1 MISACSHSTLASGPR
16 RAFSGAP
23 QGLQTT
29 NVRSRRDRTCNKR
42 ERSCTR
48 GARARYPTN
57 GTRNEFGRKNAAS
70 VVHDDREDRP
80 QEEADEGDADGAGDQ
95 VRHEPNDELESVR
108 VAP

>member
-1 MISACSHSTLASGPR
+1 MISACWPSTLASDPR
-16 RAFSGAP
+16 RAFNGDP

-70 VVHDDREDRP
+70 VVHDDREDGP
-80 QEEADEGDADGAGDQ
+80 KEEADEGDGDGVADKPRDL
-95 VRHEPNDELESVR
+95 PDNEL
-108 VAP
+108 